1 MFSFHSVHKLEIPKL
16 LLAFKNIVTILIL
29 VEKAYEDIKQISF
42 FFPLYFKYE
51 IMFHICDVEKILF
64 I

>member
-29 VEKAYEDIKQISF
+29 VEKAYEDIKTNS
-42 FFPLYFKYE
+42 
-51 IMFHICDVEKILF
+51 ILF
-64 I
+64 SSIFQIQNHVPYM